1 MSDLSPAIA
10 AGEPRP
16 GRWPMWLGFACLAL
30 AVAPYLSRSLSAWRA
45 ESVLRKT
52 VADFFEAISLGRK
65 DAALALLSD
74 EYRNAILIGGG
85 SSWNQPWEPTGET
98 SSRVLSV
105 RQSSSAAEVCLAI
118 TRQGFSLKPTV
129 HLSRLTDASW
139 RITRIEGIDVDP
151 RWTRWK
157 AREAQEAEEAL
168 ADEITERLTGALRE

>member
-1 MSDLSPAIA
+1 MTDPFPVNA
-10 AGEPRP
+10 AGEARP

-30 AVAPYLSRSLSAWRA
+30 AVAPYLSRSLSTWRV
-45 ESVLRKT
+45 ESVQRKT

-65 DAALALLSD
+65 DAALAFLSD
-74 EYRNAILIGGG
+74 EYRNAILISGN

-98 SSRVLSV
+98 TSRILSV

-118 TRQGFSLKPTV
+118 TKQGFSLKPTV
-129 HLSRLTDASW
+129 HLSRQPDSSW

-157 AREAQEAEEAL
+157 AREAQDAEEAL
-168 ADEITERLTGALRE
+168 AEEITERLTGAHPE